1 MVDFKLLVVEFL
13 SAAPHPNLKEQ
24 KELVR
29 ENGPKISYNGRTELI
44 RGIHHDRIMKA
55 RSNGSPFSLHIWE
68 TRVGIKISGNGGAD
82 FPRTYLV
89 ISHAWCPKYA
99 HLGMLF
105 VAEQE
110 IRRHPRMFSVRKEG
124 GGKVTCSE

>member
-1 MVDFKLLVVEFL
+1 MIERKSLLTSFL
-13 SAAPHPNLKEQ
+13 GE
-24 KELVR
+24 
-29 ENGPKISYNGRTELI
+29 
-44 RGIHHDRIMKA
+44 
-55 RSNGSPFSLHIWE
+55 
-68 TRVGIKISGNGGAD
+68 VGIKISGNGGAD

-110 IRRHPRMFSVRKEG
+110 IRRHPRVFSVRKEG
-124 GGKVTCSE
+124 GGKITCIANAVGPSHRWSMRQGGTGASGGQIAISIGDFAMHCEANLWQIASGGYEGS